1 MRAMP
6 ILIQDGKF
14 LELRN
19 SADTAV
25 LPAMELKSGE
35 DMREA
40 AKRAADHF
48 FGLDASDAMIR
59 EGFQARVGS
68 EVVALYPVDASKMDM
83 TLLRPAEEAATWAW
97 KNVPE
102 SMGHVV
108 ALGFPRNLGERRNG
122 LVTKVE
128 SFAPAAPGFPSDQHP
143 APAPG
148 GDSAA
153 VFSALQASVAAKTA
167 SLRNVAPH
175 ERPAREAEL
184 EQEREDLRLMAED
197 LGIDMSGVRMNAA
210 DVPCEKCGKPSGLDY
225 KPSGNA
231 KAYCESCWDSESERM
246 TKTTRSNAAP
256 VTARALI
263 KQNDGT
269 IIAARQKDGRSLLP
283 GGHLENGETPEAA
296 VAREL
301 QEELGLDISQ
311 ALTGDTYDFEGDG
324 LHRVFV
330 VDGSKLD
337 LSKLNPGDDVEE
349 AEIQNSPFTDSHGI
363 QHPGGNKSNDA
374 PEDAAEAARLAE
386 GVKHVSEDIQEGV
399 ESDPSRDAALM
410 HDLAEGIEHESK
422 EITEDR
428 ENGSA
433 TCNECGRPMTAD
445 GKGGWTGHAPGCQ
458 TPARAVGL
466 ARKNE
471 DDPECQEC
479 HSINTHS
486 STCSKYEHKNAAQP
500 IPGHECIGSNPDYH
514 SGEVKAYPNGRGE
527 FFYLCDVHKKAA
539 PKLNDLDAG
548 SHGHE
553 YPGKMDGPFP
563 IVRCNGADTVA
574 TQETMTDW
582 RCEVCGEVISGPPK
596 AAQVLDA

>member
-1 MRAMP
+1 MTTKAMV
-6 ILIQDGKF
+6 LLLNSAGKH

-19 SADTAV
+19 SADETI
-25 LPAMELKSGE
+25 LPATELKSGE
-35 DMREA
+35 DVRAA
-40 AKRAADHF
+40 AKRSADEF
-48 FGLDASDAMIR
+48 FGLVVPDESIR
-59 EGFQARVGS
+59 EGFQSRVGND
-68 EVVALYPVDASKMDM
+68 VIAVYPVDVSKMDM
-83 TLLRPAEEAATWAW
+83 SLLRPAEEAASWAW
-97 KNVPE
+97 ENVPS

-143 APAPG
+143 SPDPG

-153 VFSALQASVAAKTA
+153 VFAALQASVAAKTA

-231 KAYCESCWDSESERM
+231 KAYCESCWDSESARM

-263 KQNDGT
+263 RQNDGT

-301 QEELGLDISQ
+301 QEELGIDIRQ
-311 ALTGDTYDFEGDG
+311 ALTGETYDFEGEG

-337 LSKLNPGDDVEE
+337 LSKLQPGDDV
-349 AEIQNSPFTDSHGI
+349 
-363 QHPGGNKSNDA
+363 GG
-374 PEDAAEAARLAE
+374 
-386 GVKHVSEDIQEGV
+386 
-399 ESDPSRDAALM
+399 
-410 HDLAEGIEHESK
+410 
-422 EITEDR
+422 
-428 ENGSA
+428 
-433 TCNECGRPMTAD
+433 
-445 GKGGWTGHAPGCQ
+445 
-458 TPARAVGL
+458 
-466 ARKNE
+466 
-471 DDPECQEC
+471 
-479 HSINTHS
+479 
-486 STCSKYEHKNAAQP
+486 
-500 IPGHECIGSNPDYH
+500 
-514 SGEVKAYPNGRGE
+514 
-527 FFYLCDVHKKAA
+527 
-539 PKLNDLDAG
+539 
-548 SHGHE
+548 
-553 YPGKMDGPFP
+553 
-563 IVRCNGADTVA
+563 
-574 TQETMTDW
+574 
-582 RCEVCGEVISGPPK
+582 
-596 AAQVLDA
+596 

>member
-175 ERPAREAEL
+175 ERGAREAEL

-197 LGIDMSGVRMNAA
+197 LGIEAPMRNNAG
-210 DVPCEKCGKPSGLDY
+210 DQLYCEGCGK
-225 KPSGNA
+225 K
-231 KAYCESCWDSESERM
+231 M
-246 TKTTRSNAAP
+246 TDAEIKDAMQRGETDCSKCKGFTTTVHKLSKFEKRNAAP
-256 VTARALI
+256 ITARALI
-263 KQNDGT
+263 RQTDGT

-311 ALTGDTYDFEGDG
+311 AMTGETYDFEGDG

-349 AEIQNSPFTDSHGI
+349 AEIQNSPFTDSHGVT
-363 QHPGGNKSNDA
+363 HPGGA
-374 PEDAAEAARLAE
+374 
-386 GVKHVSEDIQEGV
+386 
-399 ESDPSRDAALM
+399 
-410 HDLAEGIEHESK
+410 
-422 EITEDR
+422 R
-428 ENGSA
+428 ENA
-433 TCNECGRPMTAD
+433 FVEY
-445 GKGGWTGHAPGCQ
+445 K
-458 TPARAVGL
+458 TPL
-466 ARKNE
+466 S
-471 DDPECQEC
+471 Q
-479 HSINTHS
+479 HT
-486 STCSKYEHKNAAQP
+486 
-500 IPGHECIGSNPDYH
+500 
-514 SGEVKAYPNGRGE
+514 
-527 FFYLCDVHKKAA
+527 
-539 PKLNDLDAG
+539 
-548 SHGHE
+548 
-553 YPGKMDGPFP
+553 
-563 IVRCNGADTVA
+563 
-574 TQETMTDW
+574 
-582 RCEVCGEVISGPPK
+582 
-596 AAQVLDA
+596 